1 MKVIR
6 EQYLSQLWKKRH
18 NGLVKVITG
27 VRRCG
32 KSYLLG
38 TLFRERLLADGVDSQ
53 HVIEVPLDRK
63 ANIPLRNAIALEE
76 YVAERIVHDG
86 RWNYVFIDEV
96 QLARKVLPKGVDLE
110 RLAPEDREDAYVTFY
125 DALNEL
131 RQIEKVDVY
140 VTGSNSKTL
149 SKDIDTNF
157 ADRGCQI
164 RVHPFSFAEYCQALD
179 SVDKAAA
186 FADYLIWGGMP
197 LAVAET
203 DDRERAAYLKGLFK
217 EVYERDI
224 VERNRLREENILSPL
239 IDVIASATGSL
250 SNPHRLVNALGSTM
264 KVKTND
270 HTVKAYLEYLKDAF
284 LFSEAKRW
292 DVKGKSYFDFPVK
305 YYAEDPGLRN
315 ARLDFRDVEPSHMME
330 NVIYN
335 ELVRRGCQVDVGIVP
350 VVSVNKEG
358 KRELQFHEI
367 DFVVNRAPGKLYI
380 QSVWRL
386 PTEEQKEQELL
397 PLRRSGD
404 FFARMIVTEGM
415 QPPQMD
421 DTGIVH
427 VGVIPFLLDES
438 ILDTALETSRQV
450 LAQSNSI

>member
-6 EQYLSQLWKKRH
+6 EQYLRQLWSKRH
-18 NGLVKVITG
+18 NGLVKIITG

-38 TLFRERLLADGVDSQ
+38 TLFRERLLAEGVDSQ

-63 ANIPLRNAIALEE
+63 VNIPLRNAIALGEHI
-76 YVAERIVHDG
+76 AERLVHDG
-86 RWNYVFIDEV
+86 NWNYVFIDEV
-96 QLARKVLPKGVDLE
+96 QLARKVLPKGVDLS

-125 DALNEL
+125 DTLNEL

-140 VTGSNSKTL
+140 VTGSNSRML

-164 RVHPFSFAEYCQALD
+164 RVHPFSFAEYCQALGP
-179 SVDKAAA
+179 SDKTSA

-197 LAVAET
+197 LAVAEA
-203 DDRERAAYLKGLFK
+203 DDRERAKYLKGLFK
-217 EVYERDI
+217 EVYEHDI
-224 VERNRLREENILSPL
+224 VERHRLREENILSPL

-250 SNPHRLVNALGSTM
+250 SNPHRLVNALESAM
-264 KVKTND
+264 KVRTND

-335 ELVRRGCQVDVGIVP
+335 ELIRRGCQVDVGVVPIVAI
-350 VVSVNKEG
+350 NKKG
-358 KRELQFHEI
+358 KQELQFHEI

-380 QSVWRL
+380 QSAWRM
-386 PTEEQKEQELL
+386 PTDEKREQELL

-404 FFARMIVTEGM
+404 FFSRIVVTEGVH
-415 QPPQMD
+415 PPMKD
-421 DTGIVH
+421 DAGIVH

-438 ILDTALETSRQV
+438 ILDTALETSR
-450 LAQSNSI
+450 

>member
-6 EQYLSQLWKKRH
+6 EQYLRQLWSKRH
-18 NGLVKVITG
+18 NGLVKIITG

-38 TLFRERLLADGVDSQ
+38 TLFRERLLAEGVDSQ

-63 ANIPLRNAIALEE
+63 VNIPLRNAIALGEHI
-76 YVAERIVHDG
+76 AERLVHDG

-96 QLARKVLPKGVDLE
+96 QLARS
-110 RLAPEDREDAYVTFY
+110 RLAPEDREAAYVTFY
-125 DALNEL
+125 DTLNEL

-140 VTGSNSKTL
+140 VTGSNSRML

-164 RVHPFSFAEYCQALD
+164 RVHPFSFAEYCQTLD
-179 SVDKAAA
+179 PSDKTSA

-197 LAVAET
+197 LAVAEA
-203 DDRERAAYLKGLFK
+203 DDRERAKYLKGLFK
-217 EVYERDI
+217 EVYEHDI
-224 VERNRLREENILSPL
+224 VERHRLREENILSPL

-250 SNPHRLVNALGSTM
+250 SNPHRLVNALGSAM

-270 HTVKAYLEYLKDAF
+270 HTVKAYLKYLKDAF

-335 ELVRRGCQVDVGIVP
+335 ELIRRGCQVDVGVVP
-350 VVSVNKEG
+350 FVAVNKKG
-358 KRELQFHEI
+358 MQELHFHEI

-380 QSVWRL
+380 QSAWRM
-386 PTEEQKEQELL
+386 PTDEKREQELL

-404 FFARMIVTEGM
+404 FFSRIVVTEGVH
-415 QPPQMD
+415 PPMKD
-421 DTGIVH
+421 DAGIVH

-438 ILDTALETSRQV
+438 ILDTALETSR
-450 LAQSNSI
+450 

>member
-6 EQYLSQLWKKRH
+6 KTYLDKLWRKRH
-18 NGLVKVITG
+18 NGLVKIITG

-38 TLFRERLLADGVDSQ
+38 TLFRERLMSEGVDSR

-63 ANIPLRNAIALEE
+63 ANIPLRNAIALGE
-76 YVAERIVHDG
+76 YVSERIVNDG
-86 RWNYVFIDEV
+86 QWNYVFIDEV
-96 QLARKVLPKGVDLE
+96 QLARRVLPKGVDLK
-110 RLAPEDREDAYVTFY
+110 RLAPEDREEAYVTFY
-125 DALNEL
+125 DTLNEL
-131 RQIEKVDVY
+131 RQVEKVDVY

-149 SKDIDTNF
+149 SKDIDSNF

-164 RVHPFSFAEYCQALD
+164 RVHPFSFSEYCQALQPA
-179 SVDKAAA
+179 DKAAA
-186 FADYLIWGGMP
+186 FEDYLVWGGMP
-197 LAVAET
+197 LAVAER
-203 DDRERAAYLKGLFK
+203 DDQERASYLQGLFK
-217 EVYERDI
+217 EVYEHDI
-224 VERNRLREENILSPL
+224 IDRNRLREGNILHPL

-250 SNPHRLVNALGSTM
+250 SNPHKLVNAMESILR
-264 KVKTND
+264 VKTND
-270 HTVKAYLEYLKDAF
+270 HTVKTYIEYLKDAF

-335 ELVRRGCQVDVGIVP
+335 ELVRRGCQVDVGVVPIVALA
-350 VVSVNKEG
+350 KDG
-358 KRELQFHEI
+358 RQELRHHEI

-380 QSVWRL
+380 QSAWRI
-386 PTEEQKEQELL
+386 PSEEKREQELL

-404 FFARMIVTEGM
+404 FFAKIIVTDGM
-415 QPPQMD
+415 QPPMKD
-421 DTGIVH
+421 DEGIVH

-438 ILDTALETSRQV
+438 ILDTALETSRT
-450 LAQSNSI
+450 

>member
-1 MKVIR
+1 MKVVR
-6 EQYLSQLWKKRH
+6 EHYLRQLWNKRH
-18 NGLVKVITG
+18 NGLVKIITG

-38 TLFRERLLADGVDSQ
+38 TLFRERLLAEGVDSQ

-63 ANIPLRNAIALEE
+63 ANIPLRNAIALGEHI
-76 YVAERIVHDG
+76 AERIVHDG

-96 QLARKVLPKGVDLE
+96 QLARKVLPKGVDLS
-110 RLAPEDREDAYVTFY
+110 RFAPEDREDAYVTFY
-125 DALNEL
+125 DTLNEL
-131 RQIEKVDVY
+131 RQMEKVDVY
-140 VTGSNSKTL
+140 VTGSNSRTL
-149 SKDIDTNF
+149 SKDVDTNF

-164 RVHPFSFAEYCQALD
+164 RVHPFSFVEYCQALD
-179 SVDKAAA
+179 PSDKASA

-197 LAVAET
+197 LAVAEA
-203 DDRERAAYLKGLFK
+203 DDRERAKYLKGLFT
-217 EVYERDI
+217 EVYEHDI
-224 VERNRLREENILSPL
+224 VGRYRLREENILSPL

-250 SNPHRLVNALGSTM
+250 SNPHRLVNALGSLM

-305 YYAEDPGLRN
+305 YYAEDTGLRN

-335 ELVRRGCQVDVGIVP
+335 ELVRRGCQVDVGVVPIVA
-350 VVSVNKEG
+350 VG
-358 KRELQFHEI
+358 KNGKQELHFHEI
-367 DFVVNRAPGKLYI
+367 DFVVNRAPGKLYV
-380 QSVWRL
+380 QSAWRM
-386 PTEEQKEQELL
+386 PTDEKRDQELL

-404 FFARMIVTEGM
+404 FFSRIVVTEGV
-415 QPPQMD
+415 QPPMKD
-421 DTGIVH
+421 GEGIVH

-438 ILDTALETSRQV
+438 ILDTALETSR
-450 LAQSNSI
+450 